1 MLFFIIQLTLDDLQ
15 VGLLA
20 IADAYFQL
28 LVLVN
33 LYDVS
38 TVAY

>member
-1 MLFFIIQLTLDDLQ
+1 MLFLIIQRTLDDIQ
-15 VGLLA
+15 VLSS
-20 IADAYFQL
+20 ADAYFQL

-33 LYDVS
+33 LYDVP